1 MKRILVIED
10 DPDIQEMLC
19 AYLRDAGYEALPP
32 ETAWRRWSCFA
43 RAAGPWFC
51 WT

>member
-19 AYLRDAGYEALPP
+19 AYLRDAGYEAL
-32 ETAWRRWSCFA
+32 
-43 RAAGPWFC
+43 AAGDGVAALELFRQGG
-51 WT
+51 